1 MTQSLDNNQ
10 VITRKFIRQAL
21 KAWPNSAELGALPLA
36 GAHSVA
42 RQREQAGHMDNPVGR
57 GIALRHLLQKA
68 VEQLKPIADLKEA
81 PSFEEPQWR
90 LYHIIHEQFLQ
101 NRRAQDIR
109 TEMGVSESGYFNDQR
124 KALDA
129 LVAIFKEWE
138 MVTTTAEIDPQPV
151 PTLTPIVEPTV
162 GNLPHPATSFIG
174 RQEERKRIAHLLQQE
189 DCRLISIIGPG
200 GMGKT
205 RLAIQAAAE
214 QQHIAYFVQLEPIDS
229 AELIVPT
236 IAQTVHFTV
245 DSQED
250 ALRQLVNF
258 LRPKQWLLVLDNF
271 EHLTQSGASLIT
283 ALLNQTPHLKLLV
296 TSRERLNVR
305 GEWVIDLHG
314 LEVPETTTIDPQS
327 YSAVRLFLNALEQ
340 VRAGETAPMA
350 ELPAVVQICQMV
362 QGMPLGLELAAS
374 WGSMLSCQE
383 IASEIKNSLD
393 FLEAAYRDL
402 PARHQSLRAVFD
414 HSWALLNEQEQAAF
428 RKLAVF
434 RGGFDR
440 TAAKEVAEAHLP
452 LLHALTSKSLLRLT
466 SSGRYAIHPLLRQF
480 AREKLQ
486 DQPDDW
492 EDAHAKHGRYFVRF
506 MRTHVESLKQGGHQ
520 QEALEQAEREL
531 ENVRLAWR
539 WALTEQQDE
548 MLLAAA
554 EAIYHFFAM
563 TNRAREGEETVGAV
577 VAHLQAQPLPH
588 LTSIQKRLLGFAQ
601 GIRARFLYI
610 MGRKKE
616 AQQLFQEALTLLR
629 TDGETAEIAL
639 ISLFAIP
646 ANLKTPSF
654 RPRELYEESL
664 AYFERINDKW
674 GIATTYVRYVD
685 HMRSTNTADDD
696 GIQREVME
704 KSLRLRQQ
712 IGDQRGVANCL
723 NYLCDLAYSRGD
735 YEEAHERAA
744 QSLAIHQ
751 ALGNQIG
758 RAHSLNHLG
767 QVAGSIGAYPE
778 ARGYYQESL
787 NLLRSYGN
795 PRETADA
802 LDCVGYVTYL
812 MGEYESAA
820 PYYRES
826 LQISREIDDTH
837 GEAWSLHNLGDIARA
852 RGHYQRAKQLYT
864 ESYTLHQTS
873 DPLSW
878 GSAVSLDKLGRVTLL
893 MGEAAEAR
901 EHFLEAL
908 RIATFTKRNRE
919 ALDAL
924 LNLSRLFVLEGQAQ
938 DAADLLALIV
948 RHPATAKETLD
959 EAHRE
964 MMRLNVQPTKRTLTL
979 DEISGHLLSETA
991 PSNR

>member
-1 MTQSLDNNQ
+1 MTQSLDNKQ
-10 VITRKFIRQAL
+10 VITRKTIRQAL
-21 KAWPNSAELGALPLA
+21 KAWPNSAALGGLPLA
-36 GAHSVA
+36 NARSVA
-42 RQREQAGHMDNPVGR
+42 RQRAQAGYEDNPAGR

-68 VEQLKPIADLKEA
+68 IEQLKPDADANEA

-90 LYHIIHEQFLQ
+90 LYHIMQEQILQ

-109 TEMGVSESGYFNDQR
+109 EEMGVSESGYFNDQR
-124 KALDA
+124 RALDG
-129 LVAIFKEWE
+129 LVAAFKEWE
-138 MVTTTAEIDPQPV
+138 LVPTTAESGPHPLITLPV
-151 PTLTPIVEPTV
+151 AETAVS
-162 GNLPHPATSFIG
+162 NLPHPSTTFIG
-174 RQEERKRIAHLLQQE
+174 RQEERQRIAHLLQQA

-205 RLAIQAAAE
+205 RLAIQAATE
-214 QQHIAYFVQLEPIDS
+214 QGHTAYFVQLEAIDT

-236 IAQTVHFTV
+236 IAQTVHFAV

-250 ALRQLVNF
+250 ALPQLVNF
-258 LRPKQWLLVLDNF
+258 LRPKHWLLVLDNF
-271 EHLTQSGASLIT
+271 EHLTQAGIAVINT
-283 ALLNQTPHLKLLV
+283 LLNQTPHLKLLV

-305 GEWVIDLHG
+305 GEWIIDLHG
-314 LEVPETTTIDPQS
+314 LDVPETNTADPQS
-327 YSAVRLFLNALEQ
+327 YSAVCLFLNALER
-340 VRAGETAPMA
+340 VRAGETAAPD
-350 ELPAVVQICQMV
+350 ELPAVVQICQLV

-374 WGSMLSCQE
+374 WGSMLSCTE

-393 FLEAAYRDL
+393 FLAAAYRDL

-414 HSWALLNEQEQAAF
+414 HSWLLLNEQEQAAF

-466 SSGRYAIHPLLRQF
+466 SNGRYSVHPLLRQF

-486 DQPDDW
+486 EQTNDW
-492 EDAHAKHGRYFVRF
+492 TEAHAKHGRYFVRF
-506 MRTHVESLKQGGHQ
+506 MRTHVEALKKGGHQ

-548 MLLAAA
+548 MLLTAA

-563 TNRAREGEETVGAV
+563 TNRAREGEETVRGV
-577 VAHLQAQPLPH
+577 VAHLQARPLAH
-588 LTSIQKRLLGFAQ
+588 LTPLQKRLLGFAQ
-601 GIRARFLYI
+601 GIQARFLYI
-610 MGRKKE
+610 MGRQKE

-629 TDGETAEIAL
+629 TYGEAAATAL
-639 ISLFAIP
+639 ISMFAIP
-646 ANLKTPSF
+646 ANLKTPTF
-654 RPRELYEESL
+654 RPQELYEESL
-664 AYFERINDKW
+664 AYFEHSDDKW

-685 HMRSTNTADDD
+685 HVRSTNTTDDD
-696 GIQREVME
+696 GIQRELME
-704 KSLRLRQQ
+704 TCLRLRQQ

-751 ALGNQIG
+751 TLGNQIG

-767 QVAGSIGAYPE
+767 QVAGSLGAYSE
-778 ARGYYQESL
+778 AQGYYQESL
-787 NLLRSYGN
+787 SLLRSYGN

-812 MGEYESAA
+812 MGEYEAAA
-820 PYYRES
+820 PYYQES
-826 LQISREIDDTH
+826 LQISREIEDTH

-852 RGHYQRAKQLYT
+852 RGLYQRAKQ
-864 ESYTLHQTS
+864 
-873 DPLSW
+873 
-878 GSAVSLDKLGRVTLL
+878 
-893 MGEAAEAR
+893 
-901 EHFLEAL
+901 
-908 RIATFTKRNRE
+908 
-919 ALDAL
+919 
-924 LNLSRLFVLEGQAQ
+924 
-938 DAADLLALIV
+938 
-948 RHPATAKETLD
+948 
-959 EAHRE
+959 
-964 MMRLNVQPTKRTLTL
+964 
-979 DEISGHLLSETA
+979 
-991 PSNR
+991 